1 MQESRGLTMT
11 LADLCCST
19 TETLAATGDASGFL
33 SGALGTVFYTIVV
46 FVAGALMGTPL
57 WNWTKKF
64 LPWNKG
70 S

>member
-1 MQESRGLTMT
+1 MT
-11 LADLCCST
+11 LADL
-19 TETLAATGDASGFL
+19 SGFF
-33 SGALGTVFYTIVV
+33 SGALGTVFYSIVV